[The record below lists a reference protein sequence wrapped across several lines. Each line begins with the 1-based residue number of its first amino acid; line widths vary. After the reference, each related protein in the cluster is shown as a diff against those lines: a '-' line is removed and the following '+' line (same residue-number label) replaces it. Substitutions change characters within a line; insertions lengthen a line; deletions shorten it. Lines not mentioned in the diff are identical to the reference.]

1 MSVFAEFEEMKIK
14 FQVCV
19 IEKVSGMQV
28 VAFDFGVYRA
38 ILWV

>member
-14 FQVCV
+14 FEVCV
-19 IEKVSGMQV
+19 IKKGMQV

-38 ILWV
+38 ILWI